1 MFGLKK
7 LERKAKGLILLVLT
21 GGIGVGGYTYRDHP
35 IVRQLLGRAKQEAED
50 NGIDVA
56 KVKDEA
62 KELVKSLAATVEAKV
77 GAVERKVGDRAD
89 LARPGTFEV
98 DVAAIRVDPA
108 EFHAGRSAELD
119 VHVTCHQK
127 GGRDTVVW
135 KGKATARANAD
146 SDGLLELGWT
156 QHPFRVD

>member
-1 MFGLKK
+1 M
-7 LERKAKGLILLVLT
+7 
-21 GGIGVGGYTYRDHP
+21 
-35 IVRQLLGRAKQEAED
+35 
-50 NGIDVA
+50 
-56 KVKDEA
+56 
-62 KELVKSLAATVEAKV
+62 
-77 GAVERKVGDRAD
+77 
-89 LARPGTFEV
+89 

-156 QHPFRVD
+156 QHPFRVDWKSGDAYTIEILDRHFLGQESAVFALDLGDDGGFPLRSKTYPLKSRADGKPVRDPSANAIVLKSHRVDDGRSSAPAVAEGDHPRASTRRQ